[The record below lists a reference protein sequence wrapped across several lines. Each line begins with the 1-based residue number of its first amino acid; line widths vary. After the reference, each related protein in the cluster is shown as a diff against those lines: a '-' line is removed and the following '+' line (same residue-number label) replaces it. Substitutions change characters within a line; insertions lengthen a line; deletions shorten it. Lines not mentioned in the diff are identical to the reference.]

1 MLNEL
6 LAALDVPASAA
17 LMIGDTSHDL
27 EMARDASVDAVAVTY
42 GAHPES
48 ALRAHAPLA
57 CVDSV
62 AALNGW
68 LTQNA

>member
-1 MLNEL
+1 
-6 LAALDVPASAA
+6 
-17 LMIGDTSHDL
+17 MIGEPSHDL
-27 EMARDASVDAVAVTY
+27 EMARDASVDAVAVSY

-48 ALRAHAPLA
+48 ELRAHAPLA